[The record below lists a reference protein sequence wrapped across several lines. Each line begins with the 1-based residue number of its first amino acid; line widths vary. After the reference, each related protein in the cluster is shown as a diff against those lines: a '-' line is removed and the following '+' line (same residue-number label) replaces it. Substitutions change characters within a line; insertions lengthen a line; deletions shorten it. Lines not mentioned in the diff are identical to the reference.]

1 MKNKYKYF
9 KLYYN
14 GKFLHH
20 INYKQL
26 RTFCK
31 DKGLIMDNMLRTLP
45 NYPNEKRR
53 NKIYRGYKVV
63 EQSEEGLIRE
73 TIKEENKQPRKSNT
87 VVLDS
92 DKKEIDFI
100 NGKIRAEK
108 IIHLNIENINERDIL
123 KEFNLDIKEWQ
134 IEKLNYS
141 LWDSSNKE
149 KGTIPLYSVKCQFK
163 KRDKLDYDIEELK
176 NVIDSCFGKVDF
188 VRPVLNKKD
197 DSENMIL
204 IDIADLH
211 LNKFS
216 DDYDMEMAKTR
227 FNNAIDTFLN
237 ETSAEEC
244 MFIIGEDYFNIDTIN
259 KTTTKG
265 TPQDTEVDVYK
276 MFDFG
281 LSLMIETLHTLSVFF
296 DKVNVI
302 LIQGNHDKLLSYM
315 LVKALE
321 HYNFEKGNIVFNSE
335 IKSRK
340 YIEYGNSLIGL
351 GHLDTENKKQKQF
364 LMQNE
369 VKEMYGK
376 SKYNYFISGH
386 LHNYSVEEIGGV
398 QYIRLPSLSGS
409 DNWHN
414 EIGYITQTKS
424 AIAIEFNK
432 DKGMFKKIIY
442 NV

>member
-1 MKNKYKYF
+1 MKNKNF
-9 KLYYN
+9 ILYCN
-14 GKFLHH
+14 DKFLHH

-26 RTFCK
+26 RMFCK
-31 DKGLIMDNMLRTLP
+31 ENGLIMDNMLRTLP

-53 NKIYRGYKVV
+53 NKSYRGYKVV
-63 EQSEEGLIRE
+63 EQSEKDLGKE
-73 TIKEENKQPRKSNT
+73 TIKEENKQPQKSNT
-87 VVLDS
+87 TVLGS

-108 IIHLNIENINERDIL
+108 IIHLNTNNINERDIL

-141 LWDSSNKE
+141 LWDSPNKE

-176 NVIDSCFGKVDF
+176 NVIDNCFDKVDF
-188 VRPVLNKKD
+188 IRPVLNKRD
-197 DSENMIL
+197 NIENMIL

-227 FNNAIDTFLN
+227 FNNAIDTFLSY
-237 ETSAEEC
+237 TSAEEC
-244 MFIIGEDYFNIDTIN
+244 IFVIGEDYFNIDTIN

-265 TPQDTEVDVYK
+265 TPQDTEVDVYR

-281 LSLMIETLHTLSVFF
+281 LKLMIEALHTLSVFF

-409 DNWHN
+409 DSWHN
-414 EIGYITQTKS
+414 EMGYITQTKG

-432 DKGMFKKIIY
+432 DKGMFKKIVY

>member
-1 MKNKYKYF
+1 MKNKNF
-9 KLYYN
+9 ILYCN
-14 GKFLHH
+14 DKFLYN
-20 INYKQL
+20 ISYKQL
-26 RTFCK
+26 RIFCK
-31 DKGLIMDNMLRTLP
+31 ENGLIMDNMLRTLP

-53 NKIYRGYKVV
+53 NKIYRGYRLV
-63 EQSEEGLIRE
+63 EQFEKDLVKEN
-73 TIKEENKQPRKSNT
+73 IKEENKQPQKSNT
-87 VVLDS
+87 TVLGS

-108 IIHLNIENINERDIL
+108 IIHLNTNNINERDIL

-141 LWDSSNKE
+141 LWDSPNKE

-163 KRDKLDYDIEELK
+163 KRDKLDYDVEELK
-176 NVIDSCFGKVDF
+176 NVIDSCFDKVDF
-188 VRPVLNKKD
+188 IRPILNKRD
-197 DSENMIL
+197 NIENMIL

-227 FNNAIDTFLN
+227 FNNAIDTFLS

-244 MFIIGEDYFNIDTIN
+244 IFIIGEDYFNIDTIN

-281 LSLMIETLHTLSVFF
+281 LKLMIEALHTLSVFF

-386 LHNYSVEEIGGV
+386 LHNYSVEEVGGI

-414 EIGYITQTKS
+414 EMGYITQTKG

-432 DKGMFKKIIY
+432 DKGMVKKIVY

>member
-1 MKNKYKYF
+1 MKNKNF

-14 GKFLHH
+14 DKFLHI

-26 RTFCK
+26 RIFCK
-31 DKGLIMDNMLRTLP
+31 ENGLIMDNMLRTLP

-63 EQSEEGLIRE
+63 EQSEKGLG
-73 TIKEENKQPRKSNT
+73 KELIENVDKQSRKSNMAI
-87 VVLDS
+87 LDS

-108 IIHLNIENINERDIL
+108 IIHLNIDNINEKDIL

-141 LWDSSNKE
+141 LWDSPNKD

-163 KRDKLDYDIEELK
+163 KRDKLDYNIEELK
-176 NVIDSCFGKVDF
+176 NVIDSCFDKVDF
-188 VRPVLNKKD
+188 IRPALNKRD
-197 DSENMIL
+197 NIENMIL

-216 DDYDMEMAKTR
+216 DDYDMKMAKTR

-244 MFIIGEDYFNIDTIN
+244 IFVIGEDYFNIDTIN

-281 LSLMIETLHTLSVFF
+281 LKLMIETLHTLSVFF

-414 EIGYITQTKS
+414 EMGYITQTKS

-432 DKGMFKKIIY
+432 DRGMFKKIVY

>member
-1 MKNKYKYF
+1 MKIKYF
-9 KLYYN
+9 KLYHN
-14 GKFLHH
+14 DKFLQH

-26 RTFCK
+26 RMFCK
-31 DKGLIMDNMLRTLP
+31 ENGLIMDNMLRTLP

-53 NKIYRGYKVV
+53 NKSYRGYKVV
-63 EQSEEGLIRE
+63 EQSEKELGKEI
-73 TIKEENKQPRKSNT
+73 IKEENKQPQKSNT
-87 VVLDS
+87 AVLGS

-108 IIHLNIENINERDIL
+108 IIHLNTNNINEKDIL

-141 LWDSSNKE
+141 LWDSPNKE

-176 NVIDSCFGKVDF
+176 NVIDSCFDKVDF
-188 VRPVLNKKD
+188 IRPVLNKRD
-197 DSENMIL
+197 NIENMIL

-216 DDYDMEMAKTR
+216 DDYDMEMARTR
-227 FNNAIDTFLN
+227 FNNAIDTFLS

-244 MFIIGEDYFNIDTIN
+244 IFIIGEDYFNIDTIN

-281 LSLMIETLHTLSVFF
+281 LKLMIETLHTLSVFF

-414 EIGYITQTKS
+414 EMGYITQTKS
-424 AIAIEFNK
+424 AIALEFNK

>member
-1 MKNKYKYF
+1 
-9 KLYYN
+9 
-14 GKFLHH
+14 
-20 INYKQL
+20 
-26 RTFCK
+26 
-31 DKGLIMDNMLRTLP
+31 MDNMLRTLP

-53 NKIYRGYKVV
+53 NKIYRGYKIV
-63 EQSEEGLIRE
+63 EQSKKDLGKELIE
-73 TIKEENKQPRKSNT
+73 DVDKQPRKSNMAI
-87 VVLDS
+87 LGS

-108 IIHLNIENINERDIL
+108 IIHLNIDNINEKDIL
-123 KEFNLDIKEWQ
+123 KEFNLNIKEWQ

-141 LWDSSNKE
+141 LWDSPNKE
-149 KGTIPLYSVKCQFK
+149 KGSIPLYSVKCQFK
-163 KRDKLDYDIEELK
+163 KIDKLDYDIEELK
-176 NVIDSCFGKVDF
+176 NVIDSCFDKV
-188 VRPVLNKKD
+188 
-197 DSENMIL
+197 
-204 IDIADLH
+204 DLH

-244 MFIIGEDYFNIDTIN
+244 IFIIGEDYFNIDTIN

-281 LSLMIETLHTLSVFF
+281 LKLMIETLHTLSVFF

-321 HYNFEKGNIVFNSE
+321 HYNFEKGNIIFNSE

-398 QYIRLPSLSGS
+398 QYIRLPSLNGS

-414 EIGYITQTKS
+414 EMGYITQTKG

-432 DKGMFKKIIY
+432 DKGMVKKIVY

>member
-1 MKNKYKYF
+1 MKIKYF

-14 GKFLHH
+14 DRFLQY

-26 RTFCK
+26 RIFCK
-31 DKGLIMDNMLRTLP
+31 ENGLIMDNMLRTLP
-45 NYPNEKRR
+45 NYPNERRR
-53 NKIYRGYKVV
+53 NKSYRGYRVE
-63 EQSEEGLIRE
+63 EQSEKGLGKDN
-73 TIKEENKQPRKSNT
+73 IKEENKQSNKLNK
-87 VVLDS
+87 VVLSS
-92 DKKEIDFI
+92 DKKEIDFV

-108 IIHLNIENINERDIL
+108 IIHLNTNNINERDIL

-141 LWDSSNKE
+141 LWDSPNKE
-149 KGTIPLYSVKCQFK
+149 RGSIPLYSVKCQFK

-176 NVIDSCFGKVDF
+176 NVIDSCFCKVNF
-188 VRPVLNKKD
+188 VRPKLSSNI

-227 FNNAIDTFLN
+227 FNNAINTFLN
-237 ETSAEEC
+237 GTSAEEC
-244 MFIIGEDYFNIDTIN
+244 IFVIGEDYFNIDTIN

-265 TPQDTEVDVYK
+265 TPQDTEVDVYR

-281 LSLMIETLHTLSVFF
+281 LKLMIETLHTLSVFF

-386 LHNYSVEEIGGV
+386 LHNYSVEEVGGI

-414 EIGYITQTKS
+414 EMGYITQTKS

-432 DKGMFKKIIY
+432 DRGMFKKIIY

>member
-1 MKNKYKYF
+1 MKNKNF
-9 KLYYN
+9 ILYCN
-14 GKFLHH
+14 DKFLYN
-20 INYKQL
+20 ISYKQL
-26 RTFCK
+26 RIFCK
-31 DKGLIMDNMLRTLP
+31 ENGFILDNMLRTLP
-45 NYPNEKRR
+45 NYPNERRR
-53 NKIYRGYKVV
+53 NKSYRGYRVE
-63 EQSEEGLIRE
+63 EQSEKGLGKDN
-73 TIKEENKQPRKSNT
+73 IKEESKQSNKLNKVTLS
-87 VVLDS
+87 S
-92 DKKEIDFI
+92 DKKEIDFV

-108 IIHLNIENINERDIL
+108 IIHLNTNNINERDIL

-141 LWDSSNKE
+141 LWDSPNKE

-163 KRDKLDYDIEELK
+163 KKDKLDYDVEELK
-176 NVIDSCFGKVDF
+176 NVIDSCFDKVDF
-188 VRPVLNKKD
+188 TRPILNKRD
-197 DSENMIL
+197 NIENMIL

-227 FNNAIDTFLN
+227 FNNAIDTFLSYA
-237 ETSAEEC
+237 SAEEC
-244 MFIIGEDYFNIDTIN
+244 IFVIGEDYFNIDTIN

-281 LSLMIETLHTLSVFF
+281 LKLMIETLHTLSVFF

-321 HYNFEKGNIVFNSE
+321 QYNFEKGNIVFNSE

-369 VKEMYGK
+369 VKEVYGK

-386 LHNYSVEEIGGV
+386 LHNYSVEEVGGI

-414 EIGYITQTKS
+414 EMGYITQTKG

-432 DKGMFKKIIY
+432 DRGMFKKIIY

>member
-1 MKNKYKYF
+1 
-9 KLYYN
+9 
-14 GKFLHH
+14 
-20 INYKQL
+20 
-26 RTFCK
+26 
-31 DKGLIMDNMLRTLP
+31 MDNMLRTLP

-53 NKIYRGYKVV
+53 NKSYRGYKVV
-63 EQSEEGLIRE
+63 EQSEKELIIE
-73 TIKEENKQPRKSNT
+73 NIEERNKQPRKSNMT
-87 VVLDS
+87 VLGS
-92 DKKEIDFI
+92 DKKEIDFV
-100 NGKIRAEK
+100 NGKIRAER
-108 IIHLNIENINERDIL
+108 IIHLNIDNINEKNIL
-123 KEFNLDIKEWQ
+123 KEFNLDIKEWK

-141 LWDSSNKE
+141 LWDSPNKE
-149 KGTIPLYSVKCQFK
+149 KGTIPLYSVKCSFS
-163 KRDKLDYDIEELK
+163 KRDKLDYDVEELK
-176 NVIDSCFGKVDF
+176 NVIDSCFDKVDF
-188 VRPVLNKKD
+188 TRPVLNKID
-197 DSENMIL
+197 DIENMIL

-216 DDYDMEMAKTR
+216 DDYDMEMARTR
-227 FNNAIDTFLN
+227 FNNAIDTFLSN
-237 ETSAEEC
+237 TEAEEC
-244 MFIIGEDYFNIDTIN
+244 IFVIGEDYFNIDTIN

-265 TPQDTEVDVYK
+265 TPQDTEVDIYK

-281 LSLMIETLHTLSVFF
+281 LNLMIETLHTLSVFF

-321 HYNFEKGNIVFNSE
+321 HYNFEKGNIIFNSE

-376 SKYNYFISGH
+376 SKYNYFVSGH
-386 LHNYSVEEIGGV
+386 LHNYSVEEVGGI

-414 EIGYITQTKS
+414 EMGYITQTKS
-424 AIAIEFNK
+424 AIAMEFNK
-432 DKGMFKKIIY
+432 NDGMVRKIIY
-442 NV
+442 NVQFLLHIFYKSIDN

>member
-26 RTFCK
+26 RMFCK

-63 EQSEEGLIRE
+63 ELPEKDLLIE
-73 TIKEENKQPRKSNT
+73 DKDKQPRKSNT
-87 VVLDS
+87 VVLGS

-141 LWDSSNKE
+141 LWDSPNKE
-149 KGTIPLYSVKCQFK
+149 KGSIPLYSVKCQFK

-176 NVIDSCFGKVDF
+176 NIIDSCFDKVDF
-188 VRPVLNKKD
+188 VRPVLNKRD
-197 DSENMIL
+197 NNENMVL

-244 MFIIGEDYFNIDTIN
+244 IFIIGEDYFNIDTIN

-265 TPQDTEVDVYK
+265 TPQDTEVDVYR

-281 LSLMIETLHTLSVFF
+281 LKLMIETLHTLSVFF

-335 IKSRK
+335 RKSRK

-414 EIGYITQTKS
+414 EMGYITQTKS

-432 DKGMFKKIIY
+432 YKGMIKKIVY